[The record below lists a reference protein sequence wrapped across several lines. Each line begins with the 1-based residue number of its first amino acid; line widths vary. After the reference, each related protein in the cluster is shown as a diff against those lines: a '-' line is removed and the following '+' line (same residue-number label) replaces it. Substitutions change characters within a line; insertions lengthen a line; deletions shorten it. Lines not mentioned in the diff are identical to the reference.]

1 MLKEVL
7 DDNDIGISASC
18 TVTAAMQETVQTIDY
33 NKLDLDF
40 ISTNISE
47 FEGFYPEYELDQ
59 SVRAIEKD
67 LESNGYSCERNEY

>member
-18 TVTAAMQETVQTIDY
+18 NVTAAMQETIQNIDY

-40 ISTNISE
+40 ISSNIAE

-59 SVRAIEKD
+59 SVRAIEKRFR
-67 LESNGYSCERNEY
+67 E